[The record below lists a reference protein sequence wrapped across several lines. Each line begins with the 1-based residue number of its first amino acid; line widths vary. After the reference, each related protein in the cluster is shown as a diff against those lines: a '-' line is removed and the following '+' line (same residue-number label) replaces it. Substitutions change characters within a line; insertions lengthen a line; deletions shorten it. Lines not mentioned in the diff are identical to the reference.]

1 MGTEISPQKKCE
13 HSHRGKLYE
22 IILELSRNILTFY
35 FLPFPMRSEARNFS
49 RPLRSDRVSRAP
61 AGSPFRDEAD
71 RVVGAACLEN
81 LLASDFYKIS
91 IASP

>member
-1 MGTEISPQKKCE
+1 
-13 HSHRGKLYE
+13 
-22 IILELSRNILTFY
+22 
-35 FLPFPMRSEARNFS
+35 MRSEARNFS

-81 LLASDFYKIS
+81 LLASDFYRIS